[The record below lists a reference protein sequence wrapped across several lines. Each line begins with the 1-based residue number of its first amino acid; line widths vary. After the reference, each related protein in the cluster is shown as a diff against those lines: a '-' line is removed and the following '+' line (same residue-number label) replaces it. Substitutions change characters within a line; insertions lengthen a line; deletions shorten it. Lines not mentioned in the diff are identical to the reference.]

1 MNATDKVIIATKGL
15 TKQYGDLLV
24 LDHIDEVIYEGEKVA
39 VIGPSGSGKSTFLR
53 CLNCMEDPTEG
64 AIYFDGVDIADMKVN
79 INTHREHIGM
89 VFQQFNLFNNKTVL
103 QNIMLAPVYV
113 GKRELRKTKWKNFCI
128 KVSNVFSKNKKE
140 FLPETTNAAI
150 IEAAEKKA
158 YELLRKIGLEE
169 KADKYPS
176 TLSGGQKQRIAI
188 VRALAM
194 NPEIMLFDEPTSA
207 LDPTMIGEV
216 QAVIRDLAKD
226 GTTMIIVTHEMKFAR
241 EICNRVFYMD
251 QGGVYEDGPP
261 EQIFDNPQ
269 KERTRQF
276 IRHLKVLE
284 YSITSKDFDFIGFNT
299 QIEEFGRKHRVSQR
313 TIYNIQSYIEEMC
326 VQIILPQMKD
336 LFELLVTIEYSED
349 KDDADVVIR
358 YGGAAFDPTQTDNDL
373 SLLLAKK
380 ATESITYSFDP
391 EQSLCNRVDAQIH

>member
-1 MNATDKVIIATKGL
+1 MIRIEHLRKEYPTAVPLKDVNVEIYKGDVIS
-15 TKQYGDLLV
+15 
-24 LDHIDEVIYEGEKVA
+24 
-39 VIGPSGSGKSTFLR
+39 VIGPSGTGKSTLIR
-53 CLNCMEDPTEG
+53 CINMLDQPTSG
-64 AIYFDGVDIADMKVN
+64 KIFVDGEEITAKGCDVARIRRKM
-79 INTHREHIGM
+79 GM
-89 VFQQFNLFNNKTVL
+89 VFQHFNLFPHMTVIE
-103 QNIMLAPVYV
+103 NIMSAPMDLL
-113 GKRELRKTKWKNFCI
+113 GK
-128 KVSNVFSKNKKE
+128 SKQ
-140 FLPETTNAAI
+140 
-150 IEAAEKKA
+150 EAYDKGI
-158 YELLRKIGLEE
+158 ELLRKVGL
-169 KADKYPS
+169 ADKALNYPDVM
-176 TLSGGQKQRIAI
+176 SGGQKQRVAIA
-188 VRALAM
+188 RTLAM
-194 NPEIMLFDEPTSA
+194 EPEIILFDEPTSA

-216 QAVIRDLAKD
+216 QAVIRDLAKQ

-326 VQIILPQMKD
+326 VQIILPQLKGT
-336 LFELLVTIEYSED
+336 FEMLVTIEYSEEH
-349 KDDADVVIR
+349 DDADVVVR
-358 YGGAAFDPTQTDNDL
+358 FSGDAFDPRQTDNDL